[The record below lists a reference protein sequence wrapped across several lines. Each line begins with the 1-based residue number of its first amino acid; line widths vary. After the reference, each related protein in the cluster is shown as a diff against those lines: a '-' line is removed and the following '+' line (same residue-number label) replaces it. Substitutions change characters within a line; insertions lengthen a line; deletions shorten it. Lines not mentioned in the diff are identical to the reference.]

1 MNVLNKL
8 TLKSLQMN
16 KKRTIVT
23 IIGII
28 LATSLITAV
37 ATMVVSFRAT
47 MIEYEKEDAGNY
59 HYMFEDVVY
68 DDLKYF
74 KNNSNIEDIYLTE
87 DIGYTYLEGNNN
99 EYKPYLHL
107 LAFNEEAL
115 INSSVKLLEGR
126 MPQNENEIVV
136 SEHIKDIA
144 QVEYNV
150 GDTLSLDVSKR
161 VDLSGEYELKQNN
174 AYVEGEEK
182 LEKLY
187 TKEYKVVGIIERPN
201 YDIEN
206 PASPGY
212 TVITYLNEN
221 NITKNLNVYVLL
233 NEYGLKNQEEFISQI
248 TGIDKNILIKIK
260 NDEQLDEK
268 ELEEY
273 NNIKYSY
280 SKNEGLLR
288 YENFEISDST
298 MSTILS
304 LAVVVIVIIIV
315 TSIFCIRNS
324 FAISITEK
332 MRQYGMLASVGAT
345 PKQIKK
351 NVLYEAMILALIA
364 IPIGILCGLFADF
377 VLLKVVSTLLADA
390 LNNLNFVFSVSW
402 LSLVFAVLLTLIT
415 IYLSA
420 ISSARRAAKVSPIEA
435 IRGNNDIKINPKKIK
450 SSKIVE
456 KLFGIGGKIAD
467 KNLKRNKK
475 KYRTTVISIV
485 VSVSIFIAMSSFI
498 NYAMDASSVYY
509 KNTSY
514 NLYVRDG
521 SKDSY
526 EKIAK
531 FSGVDEYS
539 IVRMSNFYVDS
550 NTLKV
555 NEDSRIDDEYS
566 SIPITIVALGD
577 EEYRRYVNELGL
589 NYNEVKDKAILI
601 DDYTQ
606 YVVDEENNG
615 KYIMKRIYTYE
626 KGDTILGSFDD
637 EGLKDTYLEIAAVAT
652 TRPMGLENVNYSYGT
667 LVISD
672 DFYDSNIIKDI
683 FAEELYIKC
692 DNSNKIEGQIM
703 QEYEDLIVYNLDEQ
717 MQQEQSVYLVIQI
730 FLYGFITVISLIGIT
745 NIFNTITTNMN
756 LRSREFA
763 MLKSIGMTDKEF
775 NKMIRL
781 ESILYGLKSL
791 FIGIPIGIILSYLV
805 YKAIS
810 GGIEMEFT
818 LPINSIIISIIVV
831 MLLIILIM
839 RYSLSK
845 INKQNIIETIRKDN
859 I

>member
-28 LATSLITAV
+28 LATSLLTAV
-37 ATMVVSFRAT
+37 ITMVVSFRAT

-59 HYMFEDVVY
+59 HYVFEDVPY
-68 DDLKYF
+68 EDLKYF
-74 KNNSNIEDIYLTE
+74 KNNTNIEDIYCTE

-99 EYKPYLHL
+99 DYKPYLHL
-107 LAFNEEAL
+107 LAFNEKAL
-115 INSSVKLLEGR
+115 INSSVKLVEGR
-126 MPQNENEIVV
+126 MPQNENEIVI

-144 QVEYNV
+144 EVEYNI

-161 VDLSGEYELKQNN
+161 TDLSGEYELDQSN

-182 LEKLY
+182 LESMY

-212 TVITYLNEN
+212 TIVTYLNDN
-221 NITKNLNVYVLL
+221 NATQNLNIYVLL
-233 NEYGLKNQEEFISQI
+233 SEYGLKNQEEFVSQI
-248 TGIDKNILIKIK
+248 TGIDKNILTKLE
-260 NDEQLDEK
+260 NNEQLDEK

-288 YENFEISDST
+288 YENFEVSDST
-298 MSTILS
+298 MSTVLS

-377 VLLKVVSTLLADA
+377 ILLKVIGTLLADA
-390 LNNLNFVFSVSW
+390 LNNLKFIFSISW
-402 LSLVFAVLLTLIT
+402 LSLVFVILLAIIT

-420 ISSARRAAKVSPIEA
+420 ISSARRASKVSPIEA
-435 IRGNNDIKINPKKIK
+435 IRGNNDIKINPKKIR

-498 NYAMDASSVYY
+498 DYAMNASSVYY
-509 KNTSY
+509 NNTSY

-521 SKDSY
+521 VEDSY
-526 EKIAK
+526 KEIAK
-531 FSGVDEYS
+531 FSGVEEYS
-539 IVRMSNFYVDS
+539 IVRLSNFYVDT
-550 NTLKV
+550 NTIKG
-555 NEDSRIDDEYS
+555 NEDFRTGDES
-566 SIPITIVALGD
+566 SQIPISIIALGD
-577 EEYRRYVNELGL
+577 EEYRRYVKELGL
-589 NYNEVKDKAILI
+589 NYNDAKDKAILI

-606 YVVDEENNG
+606 YVVDEENKG
-615 KYIMKRIYTYE
+615 KYIMKRVYTYE
-626 KGDTILGSFDD
+626 KGDTILGSFED
-637 EGLKDTYLEIAAVAT
+637 EGVKDTYLEIAAIGT
-652 TRPMGLENVNYSYGT
+652 TRPMGLENITSSYGY

-672 DFYDSNIIKDI
+672 DFYNKNVKDTY
-683 FAEELYIKC
+683 AQELYIKC
-692 DNSNKIEGQIM
+692 DDSNKLEGQIR
-703 QEYEDLIVYNLDEQ
+703 QEYDDLIVYNLDEQ

-763 MLKSIGMTDKEF
+763 MLKSIGMTNKEF

-791 FIGIPIGIILSYLV
+791 LIGIPIGIILSYLV
-805 YKAIS
+805 YKAVS
-810 GGIEMEFT
+810 GGIEMEFI
-818 LPINSIIISIIVV
+818 LPINSIIISIVVV
-831 MLLIILIM
+831 MLLIIFIM

>member
-107 LAFNEEAL
+107 FAFNEEAL

-174 AYVEGEEK
+174 AYVEDEEK

-201 YDIEN
+201 YDIES

-288 YENFEISDST
+288 YENFEVSDST
-298 MSTILS
+298 MSSILS

-332 MRQYGMLASVGAT
+332 MRQYGMLASVGTT

-402 LSLVFAVLLTLIT
+402 LSLVFVVLLTLIT

-498 NYAMDASSVYY
+498 NYAMEASSVYY
-509 KNTSY
+509 KNRAY

-526 EKIAK
+526 EKIGK
-531 FSGVDEYS
+531 FSGIDEYS

-566 SIPITIVALGD
+566 SLPITIVALGD

-589 NYNEVKDKAILI
+589 NYNEAKDKAILI

-626 KGDTILGSFDD
+626 KGDTILGSFDG
-637 EGLKDTYLEIAAVAT
+637 EGVKDTYLEIAAVAT
-652 TRPMGLENVNYSYGT
+652 TRPMGLEDVNNSYGT

-672 DFYDSNIIKDI
+672 DFYDSNIKDT

-805 YKAIS
+805 YKSIS

>member
-28 LATSLITAV
+28 LATSLLTAV
-37 ATMVVSFRAT
+37 ITMVVSFRAT

-59 HYMFEDVVY
+59 HYVFEDVPY
-68 DDLKYF
+68 EDLKYF
-74 KNNSNIEDIYLTE
+74 KNNTNIEDIYCTE

-99 EYKPYLHL
+99 DYKPYLHL
-107 LAFNEEAL
+107 LAFNEKAL
-115 INSSVKLLEGR
+115 INSSVKLVEGR
-126 MPQNENEIVV
+126 MPQNENEIVI

-144 QVEYNV
+144 EVEYNI

-161 VDLSGEYELKQNN
+161 TDLSGEYELDQSN

-182 LEKLY
+182 LESMY

-212 TVITYLNEN
+212 TIVTYLNDN
-221 NITKNLNVYVLL
+221 NAPQNLNIYVLL
-233 NEYGLKNQEEFISQI
+233 SEYGLKNQEEFVSQI
-248 TGIDKNILIKIK
+248 TGIDKNILTKLE
-260 NDEQLDEK
+260 NNEQLDEK

-288 YENFEISDST
+288 YENFEVSDST
-298 MSTILS
+298 MSTVLS

-377 VLLKVVSTLLADA
+377 ILLKVIGTLLADA
-390 LNNLNFVFSVSW
+390 LNNLKFIFSISW
-402 LSLVFAVLLTLIT
+402 LSLVFVILLAIIT

-420 ISSARRAAKVSPIEA
+420 ISSARRASKISPIEA
-435 IRGNNDIKINPKKIK
+435 IRGNNDIKINPKKIR

-498 NYAMDASSVYY
+498 DYAMNASSVYY
-509 KNTSY
+509 NNTSY

-521 SKDSY
+521 VEDSY
-526 EKIAK
+526 KEIAK
-531 FSGVDEYS
+531 FSGIDEYS
-539 IVRMSNFYVDS
+539 IVRLSNFYVDT
-550 NTLKV
+550 NTIKG
-555 NEDSRIDDEYS
+555 NEDFRTGDES
-566 SIPITIVALGD
+566 SQIPISIIALGD
-577 EEYRRYVNELGL
+577 EEYRRYVKELGL
-589 NYNEVKDKAILI
+589 NYNDAKDKAILI

-606 YVVDEENNG
+606 YVVDEENKG
-615 KYIMKRIYTYE
+615 KYIMKRVYTYE
-626 KGDTILGSFDD
+626 KGDTILGSFED
-637 EGLKDTYLEIAAVAT
+637 EGVKDTYLEIAAIGT
-652 TRPMGLENVNYSYGT
+652 TRPMGLENITSSYGY

-672 DFYDSNIIKDI
+672 DFYNRNVKDTY
-683 FAEELYIKC
+683 AQELYIKC
-692 DNSNKIEGQIM
+692 DDSNKLEGQIR
-703 QEYEDLIVYNLDEQ
+703 QEYDDLIVYNLDEQ

-763 MLKSIGMTDKEF
+763 MLKSIGMTNKEF

-791 FIGIPIGIILSYLV
+791 LIGIPIGIILSYLV
-805 YKAIS
+805 YKAVS
-810 GGIEMEFT
+810 GGIEMEFI
-818 LPINSIIISIIVV
+818 LPINSIIISIVVV
-831 MLLIILIM
+831 MLLIIFIM

>member
-174 AYVEGEEK
+174 AYVEDEEK

-288 YENFEISDST
+288 YENFEVSDST
-298 MSTILS
+298 MSSILS

-332 MRQYGMLASVGAT
+332 MRQYGMLASVGTT

-402 LSLVFAVLLTLIT
+402 LSLVFVVLLTLIT

-498 NYAMDASSVYY
+498 NYAMEASSVYY

-526 EKIAK
+526 EKIGK
-531 FSGVDEYS
+531 FSGIDEYS

-566 SIPITIVALGD
+566 SLPITIVALGD

-589 NYNEVKDKAILI
+589 NYNEAKDKAILI

-637 EGLKDTYLEIAAVAT
+637 EGVKDTYLEIAAVAT
-652 TRPMGLENVNYSYGT
+652 TRPMGLEGVNNSYGT

-672 DFYDSNIIKDI
+672 DFYDSNIKDT

-805 YKAIS
+805 YKSIS

>member
-28 LATSLITAV
+28 LATSLLTAV
-37 ATMVVSFRAT
+37 ITMVVSFRAT

-59 HYMFEDVVY
+59 HYVFEDVPY
-68 DDLKYF
+68 EDLKYF
-74 KNNSNIEDIYLTE
+74 KNNTNIEDIYCTE

-99 EYKPYLHL
+99 DYKPYLHL
-107 LAFNEEAL
+107 LAFNEKAL
-115 INSSVKLLEGR
+115 INSSVKLVEGR
-126 MPQNENEIVV
+126 MPQNENEIVI

-144 QVEYNV
+144 EVEYNI

-161 VDLSGEYELKQNN
+161 TDLSGEYELDQSN

-182 LEKLY
+182 LESMY

-212 TVITYLNEN
+212 TIVTYLNDN
-221 NITKNLNVYVLL
+221 NATQNLNIYVLL
-233 NEYGLKNQEEFISQI
+233 SEYGLKNQEEFVSQI
-248 TGIDKNILIKIK
+248 TGIDKNILTKLE
-260 NDEQLDEK
+260 NNEQLDEK

-288 YENFEISDST
+288 YENFEVSDST
-298 MSTILS
+298 MSTVLS

-324 FAISITEK
+324 FALSITEK

-377 VLLKVVSTLLADA
+377 ILLKVIGTLLADA
-390 LNNLNFVFSVSW
+390 LNNLKFIFSISW
-402 LSLVFAVLLTLIT
+402 LSLVFVILLAIIT

-420 ISSARRAAKVSPIEA
+420 ISSARRASKISPIEA
-435 IRGNNDIKINPKKIK
+435 IRGNNDIKINPKKIR

-498 NYAMDASSVYY
+498 DYAMNASSVYY
-509 KNTSY
+509 NNTSY

-521 SKDSY
+521 VEDSY
-526 EKIAK
+526 KEIAK
-531 FSGVDEYS
+531 FSGVEEYS
-539 IVRMSNFYVDS
+539 IVRLSNFYVDT
-550 NTLKV
+550 NTIKG
-555 NEDSRIDDEYS
+555 NEDFRTGDES
-566 SIPITIVALGD
+566 SQIPISIIALGD
-577 EEYRRYVNELGL
+577 EEYRRYVKELGL
-589 NYNEVKDKAILI
+589 NYNDARDKAILI

-606 YVVDEENNG
+606 YVVDEENKG
-615 KYIMKRIYTYE
+615 KYIMKRVYTYE
-626 KGDTILGSFDD
+626 KGDTILGSFED
-637 EGLKDTYLEIAAVAT
+637 EGVKDTYLEIAAIGT
-652 TRPMGLENVNYSYGT
+652 TRPMGLENITSSYGY

-672 DFYDSNIIKDI
+672 DFYNRNVKDTY
-683 FAEELYIKC
+683 AQELYIKC
-692 DNSNKIEGQIM
+692 DDSNKLEGQIR
-703 QEYEDLIVYNLDEQ
+703 QEYDDLIVYNLDEQ

-756 LRSREFA
+756 LRSKEFA
-763 MLKSIGMTDKEF
+763 MLKSIGMTNKEF

-791 FIGIPIGIILSYLV
+791 LIGIPIGIILSYLV
-805 YKAIS
+805 YKAVS
-810 GGIEMEFT
+810 GGIEMEFI
-818 LPINSIIISIIVV
+818 LPINSIIISIVVV
-831 MLLIILIM
+831 MLLIIFIM

>member
-28 LATSLITAV
+28 LATSLLTAV
-37 ATMVVSFRAT
+37 ITMVVSFRAT

-59 HYMFEDVVY
+59 HYVFEDVPY
-68 DDLKYF
+68 EDLKYF
-74 KNNSNIEDIYLTE
+74 KNNTNIEEIYCTE

-99 EYKPYLHL
+99 DYKPYLHL
-107 LAFNEEAL
+107 LAFNEKAL
-115 INSSVKLLEGR
+115 INSSVKLVEGR
-126 MPQNENEIVV
+126 MPQNENEIVI

-144 QVEYNV
+144 EVEYNI

-161 VDLSGEYELKQNN
+161 TDLSGEYELDQSN

-182 LEKLY
+182 LESMY

-212 TVITYLNEN
+212 TIVTYLNDN
-221 NITKNLNVYVLL
+221 NATQNLNVYVLL
-233 NEYGLKNQEEFISQI
+233 SEYGLKNQEEFVSQI
-248 TGIDKNILIKIK
+248 TGIDKNILTKLE
-260 NDEQLDEK
+260 NNEQLDEK

-288 YENFEISDST
+288 YENFEVSDST
-298 MSTILS
+298 MSTVLS

-332 MRQYGMLASVGAT
+332 MRQYGMLASVGTT

-377 VLLKVVSTLLADA
+377 ILLKVIGTLLADA
-390 LNNLNFVFSVSW
+390 LNNLKFIFSISW
-402 LSLVFAVLLTLIT
+402 LSLVFVILLAIIT

-420 ISSARRAAKVSPIEA
+420 ISSARRASKVSPIEA
-435 IRGNNDIKINPKKIK
+435 IRGNNDIKINPKKIR

-498 NYAMDASSVYY
+498 DYAMNASSVYY
-509 KNTSY
+509 NNTSY

-521 SKDSY
+521 VEDSY
-526 EKIAK
+526 KEIAK
-531 FSGVDEYS
+531 FSGVEEYS
-539 IVRMSNFYVDS
+539 IVRLSNFYVDT
-550 NTLKV
+550 NTIKG
-555 NEDSRIDDEYS
+555 NEDFRTGDEYS
-566 SIPITIVALGD
+566 QIPISIIALGD

-589 NYNEVKDKAILI
+589 NYNDAKDKAILI

-606 YVVDEENNG
+606 YVVDEENKG
-615 KYIMKRIYTYE
+615 KYIMKRVYTYE
-626 KGDTILGSFDD
+626 KGDTILGSFED
-637 EGLKDTYLEIAAVAT
+637 EGAKDTYLEIAAVGT
-652 TRPMGLENVNYSYGT
+652 TRPMGLENITSSYGY

-672 DFYDSNIIKDI
+672 DFYNRNVKDTY
-683 FAEELYIKC
+683 AQELYIKC
-692 DNSNKIEGQIM
+692 DDSNKLEGQIR
-703 QEYEDLIVYNLDEQ
+703 QEYDDLIVYNLDEQ

-763 MLKSIGMTDKEF
+763 MLKSIGMTNKEF

-791 FIGIPIGIILSYLV
+791 LMGIPIGIILSYLV
-805 YKAIS
+805 YKAVS
-810 GGIEMEFT
+810 GGIEMEFI
-818 LPINSIIISIIVV
+818 LPINSIIISIVVV
-831 MLLIILIM
+831 MLLIIFIM

>member
-28 LATSLITAV
+28 LATSLLTAV
-37 ATMVVSFRAT
+37 ITMVVSFRAT

-59 HYMFEDVVY
+59 HYVFEDVPY
-68 DDLKYF
+68 EDLKYF
-74 KNNSNIEDIYLTE
+74 KNNTNIEEIYCTE

-99 EYKPYLHL
+99 DYKPYLHL
-107 LAFNEEAL
+107 LAFNEKAL
-115 INSSVKLLEGR
+115 INSSVKLVEGR
-126 MPQNENEIVV
+126 MPQNENEIVI

-144 QVEYNV
+144 EVEYNI

-161 VDLSGEYELKQNN
+161 TDLSGEYELDQSN

-182 LEKLY
+182 LENMY

-212 TVITYLNEN
+212 TIVTYLNDN
-221 NITKNLNVYVLL
+221 NATQNLNIYVLL
-233 NEYGLKNQEEFISQI
+233 SEYGLKNQEEFVSQI
-248 TGIDKNILIKIK
+248 TGIDKNILTKLE
-260 NDEQLDEK
+260 NNEQLDEK

-288 YENFEISDST
+288 YENFEVSDST
-298 MSTILS
+298 MSTVLS

-377 VLLKVVSTLLADA
+377 ILLKVIGTLLADA
-390 LNNLNFVFSVSW
+390 LNNLKFIFSISW
-402 LSLVFAVLLTLIT
+402 LSLVFVILLAIIT

-420 ISSARRAAKVSPIEA
+420 ISSARRASKISPIEA
-435 IRGNNDIKINPKKIK
+435 IRGNNDIKINPKKIR

-498 NYAMDASSVYY
+498 DYAMNASSVYY
-509 KNTSY
+509 NNTSY

-521 SKDSY
+521 VEDSY
-526 EKIAK
+526 KEIAK
-531 FSGVDEYS
+531 FSGIEEYS
-539 IVRMSNFYVDS
+539 IVRLSNFYVDT
-550 NTLKV
+550 NTIKG
-555 NEDSRIDDEYS
+555 NEDFRTGDES
-566 SIPITIVALGD
+566 SQIPISIIALGD
-577 EEYRRYVNELGL
+577 EEYRRYVKELGL
-589 NYNEVKDKAILI
+589 NYNDAKDKAILI

-606 YVVDEENNG
+606 YVVDEENKG
-615 KYIMKRIYTYE
+615 KYIMKRVYTYE
-626 KGDTILGSFDD
+626 KGDTILGSFED
-637 EGLKDTYLEIAAVAT
+637 EGVKDTYLEIAAIGT
-652 TRPMGLENVNYSYGT
+652 TRPMGLENITSSYGY

-672 DFYDSNIIKDI
+672 DFYNRNVKDTY
-683 FAEELYIKC
+683 AQELYIKC
-692 DNSNKIEGQIM
+692 DDSNKLEGQIR
-703 QEYEDLIVYNLDEQ
+703 QEYDDLIVYNLDEQ

-763 MLKSIGMTDKEF
+763 MLKSIGMTNKEF

-791 FIGIPIGIILSYLV
+791 LIGIPIGIILSYLV
-805 YKAIS
+805 YKAVS
-810 GGIEMEFT
+810 GGIEMEFI
-818 LPINSIIISIIVV
+818 LPINSIIISIVVV
-831 MLLIILIM
+831 MLLIIFIM

>member
-28 LATSLITAV
+28 LATSLLTAV
-37 ATMVVSFRAT
+37 ITMVVSFRAT

-59 HYMFEDVVY
+59 HYVFEDVPY
-68 DDLKYF
+68 EDLKYF
-74 KNNSNIEDIYLTE
+74 KNNTNIEDIYCTE

-99 EYKPYLHL
+99 DYKPYLHL
-107 LAFNEEAL
+107 LAFNEKAL
-115 INSSVKLLEGR
+115 INSSVKLVEGR
-126 MPQNENEIVV
+126 MPQNENEIVI

-144 QVEYNV
+144 EVEYNI

-161 VDLSGEYELKQNN
+161 TDLSGEYELDQSN

-182 LEKLY
+182 LESMY

-212 TVITYLNEN
+212 TIVTYLNDN
-221 NITKNLNVYVLL
+221 NATQNLNVYVLL
-233 NEYGLKNQEEFISQI
+233 SEYGLKNQEEFVSQI
-248 TGIDKNILIKIK
+248 TGIDKNILTKLE
-260 NDEQLDEK
+260 NNEQLDEK

-288 YENFEISDST
+288 YENFEVSDST
-298 MSTILS
+298 MSTVLS

-377 VLLKVVSTLLADA
+377 ILLKVIGTLLADA
-390 LNNLNFVFSVSW
+390 LNNLKFIFSISW
-402 LSLVFAVLLTLIT
+402 LSLVFVILLAIIT

-420 ISSARRAAKVSPIEA
+420 ISSARRASKVSPIEA
-435 IRGNNDIKINPKKIK
+435 IRGNNDIKINPKKIR

-498 NYAMDASSVYY
+498 DYAMNASSVYY
-509 KNTSY
+509 NNTSY

-521 SKDSY
+521 VEDSY
-526 EKIAK
+526 KEIAK
-531 FSGVDEYS
+531 FSGIEEYS
-539 IVRMSNFYVDS
+539 IVRLSNFYVDT
-550 NTLKV
+550 NTIKG
-555 NEDSRIDDEYS
+555 NEDFRTGDES
-566 SIPITIVALGD
+566 SQIPISIIALGD

-589 NYNEVKDKAILI
+589 NYNDAKDKAILI

-606 YVVDEENNG
+606 YIVDEENKG
-615 KYIMKRIYTYE
+615 KYIMKRVYTYE
-626 KGDTILGSFDD
+626 KGDTILGSFED
-637 EGLKDTYLEIAAVAT
+637 EGVKDTYLEIAAIGT
-652 TRPMGLENVNYSYGT
+652 TRPMGLENVTSSYGY

-672 DFYDSNIIKDI
+672 DFYNRNVKDTY
-683 FAEELYIKC
+683 AQELYIKC
-692 DNSNKIEGQIM
+692 DDSNKLEGQIR
-703 QEYEDLIVYNLDEQ
+703 QEYDDLIVYNLDEQ

-763 MLKSIGMTDKEF
+763 MLKSIGMTNKEF

-791 FIGIPIGIILSYLV
+791 LIGIPIGIILSYLV
-805 YKAIS
+805 YKAVS
-810 GGIEMEFT
+810 GGIEMEFI
-818 LPINSIIISIIVV
+818 LPINSIIISIVVV
-831 MLLIILIM
+831 MLLIIFIM

>member
-28 LATSLITAV
+28 LATSLLTAV
-37 ATMVVSFRAT
+37 ITMVVSFRAT

-59 HYMFEDVVY
+59 HYVFEDVPY
-68 DDLKYF
+68 EDLKYF
-74 KNNSNIEDIYLTE
+74 KNNTNIEEIYCTE

-99 EYKPYLHL
+99 DYKPYLHL
-107 LAFNEEAL
+107 LAFNEKAL
-115 INSSVKLLEGR
+115 INSSVKLVEGR
-126 MPQNENEIVV
+126 MPQNENEIVI

-144 QVEYNV
+144 EVEYNI

-161 VDLSGEYELKQNN
+161 TDLSGEYELDQSN

-182 LEKLY
+182 LESMY

-212 TVITYLNEN
+212 TIVTYLNDN
-221 NITKNLNVYVLL
+221 NATQNLNVYVLL
-233 NEYGLKNQEEFISQI
+233 SEYGLKNQEEFVSQI
-248 TGIDKNILIKIK
+248 TGIDKNILTKLE
-260 NDEQLDEK
+260 NNEQLDEK

-288 YENFEISDST
+288 YENFEVSDST
-298 MSTILS
+298 MSTVLS

-332 MRQYGMLASVGAT
+332 MRQYGMLASVGTT

-377 VLLKVVSTLLADA
+377 ILLKVIGTLLADA
-390 LNNLNFVFSVSW
+390 LNNLKFIFSISW
-402 LSLVFAVLLTLIT
+402 LSLVFVILLAIIT

-420 ISSARRAAKVSPIEA
+420 ISSARRASKVSPIEA
-435 IRGNNDIKINPKKIK
+435 IRGNNDIKINPKKIR

-498 NYAMDASSVYY
+498 DYAMNASSVYY
-509 KNTSY
+509 NNTSY

-521 SKDSY
+521 VEDSY
-526 EKIAK
+526 KEIAK
-531 FSGVDEYS
+531 FSGVEEYS
-539 IVRMSNFYVDS
+539 IVRLSNFYVDT
-550 NTLKV
+550 NTIKG
-555 NEDSRIDDEYS
+555 NEDFRTGDEYS
-566 SIPITIVALGD
+566 QIPISIIALGD

-589 NYNEVKDKAILI
+589 NYNDAKDKAILI

-606 YVVDEENNG
+606 YVVDEENKG
-615 KYIMKRIYTYE
+615 KYIMKRVYTYE
-626 KGDTILGSFDD
+626 KGDTILGSFED
-637 EGLKDTYLEIAAVAT
+637 EGAKDTYLEIAAVGT
-652 TRPMGLENVNYSYGT
+652 TRPMGLENITSSYGY

-672 DFYDSNIIKDI
+672 DFYNKNVKDTY
-683 FAEELYIKC
+683 AQELYIKC
-692 DNSNKIEGQIM
+692 DDSNKLEGQIR
-703 QEYEDLIVYNLDEQ
+703 QEYDDLIVYNLDEQ

-763 MLKSIGMTDKEF
+763 MLKSIGMTNKEF

-791 FIGIPIGIILSYLV
+791 LIGIPIGIILSYLV
-805 YKAIS
+805 YKAVS
-810 GGIEMEFT
+810 GGIEMEFI
-818 LPINSIIISIIVV
+818 LPINSIIISIVVV
-831 MLLIILIM
+831 MLLIIFIM

>member
-150 GDTLSLDVSKR
+150 GDTLILDVSKR

-288 YENFEISDST
+288 YENFEVSDST
-298 MSTILS
+298 MSSILS

-332 MRQYGMLASVGAT
+332 MRQYGMLASVGTT

-402 LSLVFAVLLTLIT
+402 LSLVFVVLLTLIT

-498 NYAMDASSVYY
+498 NYAMEASSVYY
-509 KNTSY
+509 KNRAY

-526 EKIAK
+526 EKIGK
-531 FSGVDEYS
+531 FSGIDEYS

-566 SIPITIVALGD
+566 SLPITIVALGD

-589 NYNEVKDKAILI
+589 NYNEAKDKAILI

-637 EGLKDTYLEIAAVAT
+637 EGVKDTYLEIAAVAT
-652 TRPMGLENVNYSYGT
+652 TRPMGLEDVNNSYGT

-672 DFYDSNIIKDI
+672 DFYDSNIKDT

-805 YKAIS
+805 YKSIS

>member
-174 AYVEGEEK
+174 AYVEDEEK

-201 YDIEN
+201 YDIES

-288 YENFEISDST
+288 YENFEVSDST
-298 MSTILS
+298 MSSILS

-332 MRQYGMLASVGAT
+332 MRQYGMLASVGTT

-402 LSLVFAVLLTLIT
+402 LSLVFVVLLTLIT

-498 NYAMDASSVYY
+498 NYAMEASSVYY
-509 KNTSY
+509 KNRAY

-526 EKIAK
+526 EKIGK
-531 FSGVDEYS
+531 FSGIDEYS

-555 NEDSRIDDEYS
+555 NEDSRIYDEYS
-566 SIPITIVALGD
+566 SLPITIVALGD

-589 NYNEVKDKAILI
+589 NYNEAKDKAILI

-637 EGLKDTYLEIAAVAT
+637 EGVKDTYLEIAAVAT
-652 TRPMGLENVNYSYGT
+652 TRPMGLEDVNNSYGT

-672 DFYDSNIIKDI
+672 DFYDSNIKDT

-805 YKAIS
+805 YKSIS

>member
-28 LATSLITAV
+28 LATSLLTAV
-37 ATMVVSFRAT
+37 ITMVVSFRAT

-59 HYMFEDVVY
+59 HYVFEDVPY
-68 DDLKYF
+68 EDLKYF
-74 KNNSNIEDIYLTE
+74 KNNTNIEEIYCTE

-99 EYKPYLHL
+99 DYKPYLHL
-107 LAFNEEAL
+107 LAFNEKAL
-115 INSSVKLLEGR
+115 INSSVKLVEGR
-126 MPQNENEIVV
+126 MPQNENEIVI

-144 QVEYNV
+144 EVEYNI

-161 VDLSGEYELKQNN
+161 TDLSGEYELDQSN

-182 LEKLY
+182 LESMY

-212 TVITYLNEN
+212 TIVTYLNDN
-221 NITKNLNVYVLL
+221 NATQNLNVYVLL
-233 NEYGLKNQEEFISQI
+233 SEYGLKNQEEFVSQI
-248 TGIDKNILIKIK
+248 TGIDKNILTKLE
-260 NDEQLDEK
+260 NNEQLDEK

-288 YENFEISDST
+288 YENFEVSDST
-298 MSTILS
+298 MSTVLS

-332 MRQYGMLASVGAT
+332 MRQYGMLASVGTT

-377 VLLKVVSTLLADA
+377 ILLKVIGTLLADA
-390 LNNLNFVFSVSW
+390 LNNLKFIFSISW
-402 LSLVFAVLLTLIT
+402 LSLVFVILLAIIT

-420 ISSARRAAKVSPIEA
+420 ISSARRASKVSPIEA
-435 IRGNNDIKINPKKIK
+435 IRGNNDIKINPKKIR

-498 NYAMDASSVYY
+498 DYAMNASSVYY
-509 KNTSY
+509 NNTSY

-521 SKDSY
+521 VEDSY
-526 EKIAK
+526 KEIAK
-531 FSGVDEYS
+531 FSGVEEYS
-539 IVRMSNFYVDS
+539 IVRLSNFYVDT
-550 NTLKV
+550 NTIKG
-555 NEDSRIDDEYS
+555 NEDLRGGDES
-566 SIPITIVALGD
+566 SQIPISIIALGD

-589 NYNEVKDKAILI
+589 NYNDAKDKAILI

-606 YVVDEENNG
+606 YIVDEENKG
-615 KYIMKRIYTYE
+615 KYIMKRVYTYE
-626 KGDTILGSFDD
+626 KGDTILGSFED
-637 EGLKDTYLEIAAVAT
+637 EGVKDTSLEIAAVGT
-652 TRPMGLENVNYSYGT
+652 TRPMGLENVTSSYGY

-672 DFYDSNIIKDI
+672 DFYNRNVKDTY
-683 FAEELYIKC
+683 AQELYIKC
-692 DNSNKIEGQIM
+692 NNSNKLEGQIM
-703 QEYEDLIVYNLDEQ
+703 QEYDDLIVYNLDEQ

-763 MLKSIGMTDKEF
+763 MLKSIGMTNKEF

-791 FIGIPIGIILSYLV
+791 LIGIPIGIILSYLV
-805 YKAIS
+805 YKAVS
-810 GGIEMEFT
+810 GGIEMEFI
-818 LPINSIIISIIVV
+818 LPINSIIISIVVV
-831 MLLIILIM
+831 MLLIIFIM

>member
-28 LATSLITAV
+28 LATSLLTAV
-37 ATMVVSFRAT
+37 ITMVVSFRAT

-59 HYMFEDVVY
+59 HYVFEDVPY
-68 DDLKYF
+68 EDLKYF
-74 KNNSNIEDIYLTE
+74 KNNTNIEDIYCTE

-99 EYKPYLHL
+99 DYKPYLHL
-107 LAFNEEAL
+107 LAFNEKAL
-115 INSSVKLLEGR
+115 INSSVKLVEGR
-126 MPQNENEIVV
+126 MPQNENEIVI

-144 QVEYNV
+144 EVEYNI

-161 VDLSGEYELKQNN
+161 TDLSGEYELDQSN

-182 LEKLY
+182 LESMY

-212 TVITYLNEN
+212 TIVTYLNDN
-221 NITKNLNVYVLL
+221 NATQNLNVYVLL
-233 NEYGLKNQEEFISQI
+233 SEYGLKNQEEFVSQI
-248 TGIDKNILIKIK
+248 TGIDKNILTKLE
-260 NDEQLDEK
+260 NNEQLDEK

-288 YENFEISDST
+288 YENFEVSDST
-298 MSTILS
+298 MSTVLS

-377 VLLKVVSTLLADA
+377 ILLKVIGTLLADA
-390 LNNLNFVFSVSW
+390 LNNLKFIFSISW
-402 LSLVFAVLLTLIT
+402 LSLVFVILLAIIT

-420 ISSARRAAKVSPIEA
+420 ISSARRASKISPIEA
-435 IRGNNDIKINPKKIK
+435 IRGNNDIKINPKKIR

-498 NYAMDASSVYY
+498 DYAMNASSVYY
-509 KNTSY
+509 NNTSY

-521 SKDSY
+521 VEDSY
-526 EKIAK
+526 KEIAK
-531 FSGVDEYS
+531 FSGVEEYS
-539 IVRMSNFYVDS
+539 IVRLSNFYVDT
-550 NTLKV
+550 NTIKG
-555 NEDSRIDDEYS
+555 NEDFRTGDES
-566 SIPITIVALGD
+566 SQIPISIIALGD
-577 EEYRRYVNELGL
+577 EEYRRYVKELGL
-589 NYNEVKDKAILI
+589 NYNDARDKAILI

-606 YVVDEENNG
+606 YVVDEENKG
-615 KYIMKRIYTYE
+615 KYIMKRVYTYE
-626 KGDTILGSFDD
+626 KGDTILGSFED
-637 EGLKDTYLEIAAVAT
+637 EGVKDTYLEIAAIGT
-652 TRPMGLENVNYSYGT
+652 TRPMGLENITSSYGY

-672 DFYDSNIIKDI
+672 DFYNRNVKDTY
-683 FAEELYIKC
+683 AQELYIKC
-692 DNSNKIEGQIM
+692 DDSNKLEGQIR
-703 QEYEDLIVYNLDEQ
+703 QEYDDLIVYNLDEQ

-763 MLKSIGMTDKEF
+763 MLKSIGMTNKEF

-791 FIGIPIGIILSYLV
+791 LIGIPIGIILSYLV
-805 YKAIS
+805 YKAVS
-810 GGIEMEFT
+810 GGIEMEFI
-818 LPINSIIISIIVV
+818 LPINSIIISIVVV
-831 MLLIILIM
+831 MLLIIFIM